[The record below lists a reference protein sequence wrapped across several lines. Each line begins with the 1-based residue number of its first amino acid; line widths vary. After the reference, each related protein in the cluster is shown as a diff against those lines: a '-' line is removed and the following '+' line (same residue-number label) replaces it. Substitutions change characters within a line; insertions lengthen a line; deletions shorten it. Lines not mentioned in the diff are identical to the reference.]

1 MYTRTTNDTLS
12 ELTSEKGLASSLSQ
26 NADRVPAKGR
36 VKVEEPSSSS
46 HSYKMYSNVH
56 FVSVCSNSDDLDL
69 ELTFWLT
76 VDMCRPVEIS
86 TGYNLH
92 RCKRECVCVC
102 V

>member
-1 MYTRTTNDTLS
+1 
-12 ELTSEKGLASSLSQ
+12 
-26 NADRVPAKGR
+26 
-36 VKVEEPSSSS
+36 
-46 HSYKMYSNVH
+46 MYSNVH

-92 RCKRECVCVC
+92 RCKRARVCVCVC
-102 V
+102 SLHATSYTIVTDLFQIGVECGQLCSESCDKLHTTFKSSQKVGL